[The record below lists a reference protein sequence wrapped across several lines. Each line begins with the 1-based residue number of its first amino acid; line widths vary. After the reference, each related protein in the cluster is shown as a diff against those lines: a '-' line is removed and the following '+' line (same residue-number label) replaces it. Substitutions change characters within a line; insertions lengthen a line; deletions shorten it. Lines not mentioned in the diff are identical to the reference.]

1 LSDSN
6 YNTIHSSINKTS
18 SLKSLYY
25 RPRRLGSSQN
35 SLSSVDSESYEEE
48 LKDYYNGAVR
58 DRVKDEEVAR
68 LEKVRLESIMNMCAE
83 FMKSTV
89 EKEDQQI
96 PEKNSLTNHQKL
108 KSVEEDLTLKKS
120 TDEDQQKEEN
130 TQRKNSSKSLTD
142 VDEITRLRDE
152 SIIKIEEIQRRIC
165 EIEESLSESTN
176 ELEIEL
182 ALVLGELGCEK
193 ESLISDEK
201 RCDRIKDQIIHLEE
215 NYIRERE
222 KQQAIVSKEKERLLE
237 MENSV
242 SNIKNQIDKFP
253 ECLRGSMEEKL
264 TQTEEALEEENQR
277 FEDTEFQAFESLSKL
292 DENKEEKQK
301 ELIDEKRILED
312 TILSR
317 KLRVEALEQQILD
330 LKNQHQSE
338 NQRLTQERDV
348 IIAQIQQQRKEV
360 DLLEHKH
367 HQQDL
372 RRLLSSTSINNSNT
386 LDASMTSSSKEKH
399 VTCEGSGKK
408 LKSELNESEKPLE
421 ASSLKSTLESESP
434 SNSLLPSKPSADDN
448 FSQKLKHLQATTS
461 RPLPVHIQSLSPS
474 MSRVNHLPP
483 SGHQPNTSS
492 SPTYMYRP
500 QPEARWNDCI
510 SIGSMDSLDTS
521 VSNWSVANVDSLEKV
536 REMERLIANAT
547 AERRRLLA
555 EVKQREEDIPEA
567 SESTKSP
574 ATSNRVNFNLE
585 ETKTSELNI
594 KMRNPMNSD
603 RRQARPMTRYL
614 PVLATDF
621 DLHHHIENSGHAPS
635 TCIHTSLTATSCR
648 GYLTKMGGHIKK
660 WKKRWFVFDRINKTI
675 HYYKNKHENKVRGVI
690 PFQAIENVF
699 FDHLKTHKSP
709 DPALT
714 FCIKCVNRIYFMVAP
729 SSEAMRIWMD
739 VIVTGAEG
747 YTDYMKTY
755 E

>member
-1 LSDSN
+1 
-6 YNTIHSSINKTS
+6 
-18 SLKSLYY
+18 
-25 RPRRLGSSQN
+25 
-35 SLSSVDSESYEEE
+35 
-48 LKDYYNGAVR
+48 
-58 DRVKDEEVAR
+58 
-68 LEKVRLESIMNMCAE
+68 MNMCAE

-96 PEKNSLTNHQKL
+96 PGSISSIKICFENKKSFVEKNSLTNHQKL

-372 RRLLSSTSINNSNT
+372 RRLLSSTSINNSNA

-421 ASSLKSTLESESP
+421 ASSLKCE
-434 SNSLLPSKPSADDN
+434 
-448 FSQKLKHLQATTS
+448 FF
-461 RPLPVHIQSLSPS
+461 IFFF
-474 MSRVNHLPP
+474 
-483 SGHQPNTSS
+483 SS
-492 SPTYMYRP
+492 SFY
-500 QPEARWNDCI
+500 
-510 SIGSMDSLDTS
+510 
-521 VSNWSVANVDSLEKV
+521 
-536 REMERLIANAT
+536 
-547 AERRRLLA
+547 
-555 EVKQREEDIPEA
+555 
-567 SESTKSP
+567 
-574 ATSNRVNFNLE
+574 
-585 ETKTSELNI
+585 
-594 KMRNPMNSD
+594 
-603 RRQARPMTRYL
+603 
-614 PVLATDF
+614 DF
-621 DLHHHIENSGHAPS
+621 F
-635 TCIHTSLTATSCR
+635 
-648 GYLTKMGGHIKK
+648 Y
-660 WKKRWFVFDRINKTI
+660 
-675 HYYKNKHENKVRGVI
+675 
-690 PFQAIENVF
+690 
-699 FDHLKTHKSP
+699 
-709 DPALT
+709 
-714 FCIKCVNRIYFMVAP
+714 
-729 SSEAMRIWMD
+729 
-739 VIVTGAEG
+739 
-747 YTDYMKTY
+747 
-755 E
+755 